1 MANFLQM
8 LPGFY
13 FKLEEEHAL
22 PLACSV
28 SLSLLI
34 PSTNGIWQM
43 PLRIGS
49 PDRNIQT
56 TSKGCQ
62 LIYLSGMNVACAQ
75 ERTVGAANKIII

>member
-22 PLACSV
+22 PLACSAL
-28 SLSLLI
+28 LSLLI

-49 PDRNIQT
+49 PDRDT

-62 LIYLSGMNVACAQ
+62 LIYLSGMNVASAQ
-75 ERTVGAANKIII
+75 ERTVGAANKILI